1 MSNVTPDI
9 GELADILGDGLV
21 QTMHYTMVEAVRP
34 FKLDPTSISYICK
47 VFEDLLLLL
56 IGILCTFIPLHYQ
69 ALHSF
74 WRVG

>member
-1 MSNVTPDI
+1 
-9 GELADILGDGLV
+9 
-21 QTMHYTMVEAVRP
+21 MVEAVRP
-34 FKLDPTSISYICK
+34 FKLDPTSISYIYK